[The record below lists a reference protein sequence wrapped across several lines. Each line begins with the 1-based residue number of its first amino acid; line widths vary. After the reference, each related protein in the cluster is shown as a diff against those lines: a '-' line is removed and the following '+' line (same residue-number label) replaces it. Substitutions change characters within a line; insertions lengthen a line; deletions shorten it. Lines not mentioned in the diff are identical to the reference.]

1 MKNIPLFSLLL
12 ISLFLTSFDNSTN
25 LITKT
30 QNGQGRIL
38 GQNVIIRSSHTTE
51 SSKKGVLSLNQIVS
65 ILDVF
70 YASNNR
76 NEAILKVNTNFY
88 DEYSGKFSFSLNNGR
103 AVKII
108 EALGDNKYRVVFTM
122 TNGSKGFATINGNN
136 LEFINGVRWCKIAT
150 NSGVV
155 GWVLGKYVQEF

>member
-1 MKNIPLFSLLL
+1 MKNIPLFILLL
-12 ISLFLTSFDNSTN
+12 ISLFLTGFNNSSN
-25 LITKT
+25 LITKI
-30 QNGQGRIL
+30 QDGQGRIL
-38 GQNVIIRSSHTTE
+38 GQNVIIRSSHSTE

-65 ILDVF
+65 VLDVF

-88 DEYSGKFSFSLNNGR
+88 DEYSGNFSFSLNNGR

-108 EALGDNKYRVVFTM
+108 EALDNNKFRIVFTM
-122 TNGSKGFATINGNN
+122 TNGSKGFATINGSN